1 MQITIRLDSEQINRL
16 TDQAFEGSLAKT
28 TLSKVIRPEGN
39 GEGATYTII
48 CDLPAAQALERLA
61 SVCCTPALTIIQEA
75 INDSLPRD
83 EATAASRPKGRRR

>member
-1 MQITIRLDSEQINRL
+1 MQITIRLDSEQIHRL
-16 TDQAFEGSLAKT
+16 TGQAFEGSLAKA
-28 TLSKVIRPEGN
+28 TLSKVIQPDSGS
-39 GEGATYTII
+39 EGATYTII

-83 EATAASRPKGRRR
+83 EATGASRTRGRRR